1 MHKWHCT
8 NFPYKLCKINAQS
21 MHCNS
26 FHLHY
31 QHAFIQNDFLLLYLY
46 SFKITRGSLTV
57 IKNGKNNFDFV
68 QWARF
73 WITQN
78 VKSVK
83 FHIFQHSVITT
94 FSKHACPQCWY
105 FSLYKIIQ
113 QEDGWVLQQ
122 HDACNPSYCLFH
134 RYISMKVS

>member
-1 MHKWHCT
+1 MTLHKLYT
-8 NFPYKLCKINAQS
+8 QTMQDQRSKYALQFF
-21 MHCNS
+21 S
-26 FHLHY
+26 FTLSTCLHTKWSLTFISI
-31 QHAFIQNDFLLLYLY
+31 FIQNYAWFINCHD
-46 SFKITRGSLTV
+46 KME
-57 IKNGKNNFDFV
+57 KNNYDFV
-68 QWARF
+68 QWTRF

-83 FHIFQHSVITT
+83 FHIFQHSIITT
-94 FSKHACPQCWY
+94 CSKHAFPQCWY

-113 QEDGWVLQQ
+113 QEDRWVLQE